1 MKEPTVILPR
11 HPSITSA
18 YVADTMESDE
28 DLNEYSLTCEQSLTW
43 RGKDT
48 RARIWLQKVKK
59 NKWMQ
64 LLFSRTLR
72 PSHTTSFV
80 DAWTSYLRA
89 SHANPFPA
97 QVNDNQPKTQDTC
110 TRGLQMELPL
120 ADHDS
125 SSSKTSKES
134 SQPRQET
141 VSRYCFMSLKTWKQ
155 EVTSVR
161 GEYLVRVKSAL
172 HTNAKESSSWGTPQA
187 SDHVEGARTRVDSN
201 QKCLGRD
208 LNRMKMF
215 PTIRAQEP
223 ARTTK
228 GYGRGLAELVEG
240 KKQIDPDS
248 PPVPTND
255 NTSGKNRELSWPT
268 PKTNNDRM
276 DSGTFGKPKE
286 QSGNLGTFVNYLDPK
301 NPTKERL
308 NPNWV
313 EQLMGLPVGWT
324 RLPYELIG

>member
-1 MKEPTVILPR
+1 MSITVILPK

-28 DLNEYSLTCEQSLTW
+28 DLNEYSQTCEQSLSW
-43 RGKDT
+43 RGKDSQSRT
-48 RARIWLQKVKK
+48 WLRRLKK
-59 NKWMQ
+59 MKWMQ

-72 PSHTTSFV
+72 RSHTTSFV

-89 SHANPFPA
+89 SHASPFRA
-97 QVNDNQPKTQDTC
+97 VVNGNQPKTKDTC
-110 TRGLQMELPL
+110 TRGSQMELPL
-120 ADHDS
+120 AEQES
-125 SSSKTSKES
+125 CCLRMSKES

-141 VSRYCFMSLKTWKQ
+141 ENPYLNMSSETWKK
-155 EVTSVR
+155 EVTERR
-161 GEYLVRVKSAL
+161 GAWLARMKSE
-172 HTNAKESSSWGTPQA
+172 HRTEGNESSSWGTPQA
-187 SDHVEGARTRVDSN
+187 SDHVEGARTRMDSN

-255 NTSGKNRELSWPT
+255 NTSGKNRELLS
-268 PKTNNDRM
+268 
-276 DSGTFGKPKE
+276 
-286 QSGNLGTFVNYLDPK
+286 
-301 NPTKERL
+301 
-308 NPNWV
+308 PNWV
-313 EQLMGLPVGWT
+313 EQLMGVPVGLT
-324 RLPYELIG
+324 QLPTGLID